1 MQIKF
6 TINNLLAAAAFLLLV
21 GCAST
26 AQQVG
31 DNKYRTDCSGVF
43 NSISECYAEA
53 TRVCEGNFNEI
64 DRQIIIR
71 TWFNFFIIFNTGKIL
86 NKFFRCLNVLW
97 LIYSEYWTKA
107 QTAKKINTPPQN
119 APASA
124 PILSP
129 LLN

>member
-1 MQIKF
+1 MKF
-6 TINNLLAAAAFLLLV
+6 KFIIVNLLAAATFLFLV

-64 DRQIIIR
+64 DRQIINRGEQWDAFCQCYI
-71 TWFNFFIIFNTGKIL
+71 
-86 NKFFRCLNVLW
+86 
-97 LIYSEYWTKA
+97 
-107 QTAKKINTPPQN
+107 TPVTRN
-119 APASA
+119 LVFSCR
-124 PILSP
+124 
-129 LLN
+129 